1 MCSSIDH
8 QISESLKT
16 TENFKFKPWDR
27 ENGNLD
33 QYSGLEMKEPLLKKV
48 KFSEFDQSI
57 KGWLFKSANRDT
69 VFEK

>member
-33 QYSGLEMKEPLLKKV
+33 QYSGLEMKERLLKV

-57 KGWLFKSANRDT
+57 KGCFISANRDAI
-69 VFEK
+69 FEK